1 MTDSPLRPRSSY
13 IPPAGVD
20 PLRSRSSY
28 IPPAGVDPLRPNGD
42 LFFEEDLV
50 RATLPETADVRRGL
64 ASAFASAASGH
75 HSGVAL
81 KAKAAGDAALEQQ
94 ALRQADLAD
103 RQAGLYAPRV
113 SSLRD
118 AKSIGDVGS
127 FIAGAAPGVVADML
141 PAVAA
146 ALITRGRG
154 RLAAPSALVGAAVPS
169 YHQLFGEMAR
179 EQRLDP
185 TLSEASAED
194 RLRSAR
200 LGAAGGTLLEALL
213 PAKLANS
220 ALRRPA
226 RGLLNHMRRDAE
238 TEGLTETAQTGI
250 QQFAHNTVDP
260 TRGYDGWEM
269 LDAGVAGAAGGAGLA
284 GATRAPSHVV
294 NALLDR
300 TRPVAEPLAP
310 APVAPAAPGQ
320 FETILESAKE
330 RFGPKVEEAY
340 GTAKDYVSAFA
351 ERANEAV
358 KTAETPGDFVR
369 QVFSPSAEEQAQSI
383 LQPEHED
390 PTVLNAADPA
400 AGLADRDARNATSA
414 ADLAGQLMDDPATP
428 QFIRDKIDSMG
439 GDYSSKANQAY
450 VASTLL
456 GVKGGKKIV
465 DAVGDFVAFSK
476 ELASKAGTIAGDLK
490 TGLTDKVSKKNL
502 QDIHESDVQPLVN
515 LLAKKLGPTGGAQAP
530 QLAKQLIAAA
540 NRLSPNGQ
548 INEAV
553 DRRLR
558 NFSEAID
565 DETLDM
571 VTELSG
577 SDALRN
583 SIAKIRAIPSAMS
596 DVRQAAGGS
605 FLESMVTNEEARPL
619 MPQIARAVDEL
630 ALAGTTAPARASAL
644 KALAAGVF
652 GSVKN
657 AQTVVEYYGKMR
669 RSAYK
674 LEAEQAKVR
683 EDRDA
688 VGPDMLPGE
697 SVATLRN
704 PDGTQGV
711 GTDYNALSEHDADR
725 YEAQYRGINPYRP
738 FFKGTDRKAF
748 AQALKEAG
756 PGARRATL
764 REYLK
769 TTDESPAYVLARIRA
784 DLNKR
789 ITNAEERDTDTVAA
803 AIKNLES
810 VPAEDRTGPH
820 AELLASLKGR
830 KTETRSDL
838 PTMRRQRDILANALG
853 VSFDDLSNLYRQMAD
868 TQSESGVEVTYDNVD
883 SANSQAVAKI
893 RASKSPD
900 ELQRMIE
907 SYTRRIPH
915 WMTVPGDRAAE
926 VVDAMQYERSVAE
939 TRLEAL
945 KSGPEGKETRIIRK
959 KLDALEKKLERNI
972 PKALERM
979 AVIVTA
985 DSEAVLRGRDTGAT
999 TEDVVNKYRSLLD
1012 KRRNPVTKRKG
1023 EEQEAFEKRKAENES
1038 YNAKIA
1044 GTRVGFKVKGQKNP
1058 LYLSMESML
1067 LNSPVYGSPSE
1078 RLFAV
1083 ISDIY
1088 ARSDVEGMIPPDPNT
1103 IVLRRVGA
1111 PDLLWRDIAP
1121 TGRGAPSKAQIN
1133 RARAAAEEMVQRR
1146 ENQKLLDAHTKAGMR
1161 AALEKVKYDFLVE
1174 NLPDKSAV
1182 LSGMSLNA
1190 VAGLYPRGMDAAMLS
1205 AADDVAF
1212 ESMLGWMDKATKM
1225 MRAAQAEADSAK
1237 AGLWPEGLKERLL
1250 QANSRVRVL
1259 EGEILAQL
1267 NDRFPMASKAAITD
1281 SFADA
1286 DNEGGMSKGAP
1297 TVGGVEPTTQMLY
1310 LEERLDVLKGRLEAV
1325 SHLVEVAETIRSS
1338 IGTVESQI
1346 DELADKTSKEMRARP
1361 IPGRRTESSGGSG
1374 TAVENTTDEKA
1385 LASLRTRLA
1394 LLESRRDAAAENDAT
1409 VAKVGGAVATDVQ
1422 KASQL
1427 LEEQIQ
1433 SVNDSIKRYEKRPAS
1448 SVEARRAAREEKAM
1462 DARTVITVENVKQAK
1477 AQATAMLESG
1487 DDAVVD
1493 RGHALSNRIRAF
1505 EQNLKTQADIKQRND
1520 DARAATGSSAK
1531 VVLPNTGP
1539 YTAKDQAKSDK
1550 ANKFIGRGAPGSS
1563 TAAYAK
1569 AWGDRAN
1576 TGEYAKNDTVFISVN
1591 GNRPGALTPAWDE
1604 IKKATSA
1611 GATLITDNPSDRARP
1626 FNTGERA
1633 VAEFLDTNG
1642 YVEKSP
1648 GTWVRGYD
1656 FDNATGTKRY
1666 APLGKRE
1673 AAAPAK
1679 AADYAG
1685 IAKPFAKAVGDEA
1698 VVADAV
1704 SYMEDGAAKTVQKW
1718 RADTLGQMEELSQE
1732 YEAYNPDTGEYDV
1745 AMGVMEGDQKLYD
1758 RLNATVEMY
1767 DALLKAGGKTA
1778 SQNRQT
1784 TIGDAKKPP
1793 NAAEHAELKKKI
1805 LEEIRR
1811 TRGNDVK
1818 LRFNR
1823 LIKHIGASGEF
1834 SMNADKTERLIEI
1847 AVNAADPMGVAWHES
1862 LHDFFAMLGEDK
1874 AGRSIKRD
1882 LVNASNAP
1890 QVKKRLRELLKDH
1903 PEALKQLEE
1912 SPEERVAY
1920 MYQFWATGELK
1931 LGPTGNGIFA
1941 QIQRLFRDLFRIVG
1955 RTERA
1960 SDLLTALHEGKFA
1973 DTRVVAEVLA
1983 DMPRETTNNRMERY
1997 APALKDTMDKLVQ
2010 TAPDRLRDFQNE
2022 HISSLAGR
2030 MEKFI
2035 QRRNQRDGEWTNK
2048 LAGILDG
2055 TTATQRRAA
2064 LENMQAMK
2072 PPSSPLEHKLAKFFK
2087 DMHGYMTDAKVKTLD
2102 SKTKQWVPLRE
2113 VTNYF
2118 PRVFDRAAL
2127 EKDPDGFVKLLM
2139 KHGNMTESSAR
2150 NTLKALTHGTG
2161 QIELAENEH
2170 ALGFSPYAQAVQD
2183 RQLTFIDPSNAA
2195 EFAKYQSKD
2204 LPDITAS
2211 YVKQAVHRAEYARD
2225 FGNRGEEIAKIV
2237 VQSGITDKKDL
2248 ENINKIVM
2256 GLEGTLGYQMSSQTK
2271 ELFSGI
2277 LTLQNLVILPL
2288 AIFSQVVDPIVLAA
2302 RSGDLRDAG
2311 NAYVT
2316 ALKKLTRQADVDGE
2330 DIAEMLGIISQD
2342 TVLEAMGVAYGTTH
2356 MSKRMRNINRVFF
2369 KYNGMQG
2376 WNNAMRIAATAAG
2389 ERYLLQNKD
2398 NEAALKELGLEPSD
2412 IKTKVSFMGKPNAQN
2427 KVVGKERL
2435 DVSDPKVKEAMF
2447 KFVDQAVLRP
2457 SAANRPVWMSDP
2469 KFLLVAHLKQF
2480 TFAMH
2485 NVVLKRANAQLDDGN
2500 PKPWLILALAMPTI
2514 LAADMAKFALTGG
2527 APPGWGFKE
2536 FLGHAVERSGLL
2548 GLGDFGAQATQ
2559 GVGQGKMP
2567 GEALLGPSFEH
2578 LMELLRFLLGAPG
2591 VDSTGVIDRTVPGAR
2606 FV

>member
-1 MTDSPLRPRSSY
+1 MPTSPLRIVP
-13 IPPAGVD
+13 D
-20 PLRSRSSY
+20 EQRSRMVVANQLSAADTEQMQHGADSQLQRGWR
-28 IPPAGVDPLRPNGD
+28 AGSMGIS
-42 LFFEEDLV
+42 
-50 RATLPETADVRRGL
+50 AG
-64 ASAFASAASGH
+64 AFANEAIAAER
-75 HSGVAL
+75 
-81 KAKAAGDAALEQQ
+81 AGDPNWQTKRDLGLRMAQEAAEV
-94 ALRQADLAD
+94 
-103 RQAGLYAPRV
+103 GPRV
-113 SSLRD
+113 TSLRD
-118 AKSIGDVGS
+118 IQGVGDAVDWATGGFGQGVAS
-127 FIAGAAPGVVADML
+127 MAPT
-141 PAVAA
+141 VAA
-146 ALITRGRG
+146 ALLTRGRG
-154 RLAAPSALVGAAVPS
+154 NFGKATAFGGAMIPA
-169 YHQLFGEMAR
+169 YQMEKGESVLGQYA
-179 EQRLDP
+179 DP
-185 TLSEASAED
+185 TLAATDVGDRMRAAEYK
-194 RLRSAR
+194 
-200 LGAAGGTLLEALL
+200 GMTNAALESIV
-213 PAKLANS
+213 P
-220 ALRRPA
+220 
-226 RGLLNHMRRDAE
+226 
-238 TEGLTETAQTGI
+238 
-250 QQFAHNTVDP
+250 
-260 TRGYDGWEM
+260 
-269 LDAGVAGAAGGAGLA
+269 AGLA
-284 GATRAPSHVV
+284 GSILRKPTTSFLGAVGRNALTEGATEAAQTYTGHLADKSLDPNRQFDPMTAVDAAALGALTGGGVSAVGLAPTHAV
-294 NALLDR
+294 NALGDR
-300 TRPVAEPLAP
+300 VGSRPPNTPPEAAPPPVAEPLAP
-310 APVAPAAPGQ
+310 APAPQAPPGQ
-320 FETILESAKE
+320 FEEVLNNAKE
-330 RFGPKVEEAY
+330 RFGPKLQDTYA
-340 GTAKDYVSAFA
+340 TAKDYVSAFA
-351 ERANEAV
+351 ERANEAI
-358 KTAETPGDFVR
+358 KTAQNPGDFVR

-502 QDIHESDVQPLVN
+502 QDIHESDIQPLVN

-530 QLAKQLIAAA
+530 QLAKQLVAAA

-577 SDALRN
+577 SDALSN

-596 DVRQAAGGS
+596 DVRQAGGNS
-605 FLESMVTNEEARPL
+605 FLESLITVDEARQYLPR
-619 MPQIARAVDEL
+619 IAEAVDEL
-630 ALAGTTAPARASAL
+630 ALAGAKSSPARESML
-644 KALAAGVF
+644 NGLADGVF
-652 GSVKN
+652 GSVEN

-688 VGPDMLPGE
+688 VDPDMLPGE
-697 SVATLRN
+697 SVATLEGADGLQTLGTEFGTLTEQDAKEMDATYRDPN
-704 PDGTQGV
+704 P
-711 GTDYNALSEHDADR
+711 A
-725 YEAQYRGINPYRP
+725 RP
-738 FFKGTDRKAF
+738 FFRSTDHAELRKARR
-748 AQALKEAG
+748 EAPAG
-756 PGARRATL
+756 SRVATL
-764 REYLK
+764 REH
-769 TTDESPAYVLARIRA
+769 TAQTGEAPQFVAARLRA
-784 DLNKR
+784 DLRKR
-789 ITNAEERDTDTVAA
+789 LADSENRDTATVQQ
-803 AIKNLES
+803 AIKDLDTIPEEMRDDS
-810 VPAEDRTGPH
+810 FHT
-820 AELLASLKGR
+820 LYKSLKTR
-830 KTETRSDL
+830 KTENRSDL
-838 PTMRRQRDILANALG
+838 PKLRAQMEAVEKASG
-853 VSFDDLSNLYRQMAD
+853 VSFKDITAISKRIRRAELADEGGIESDDIAELPKLKKELAKLEAKYAKNADKVLEKFAVVMKPKDETYASDDHVAKFRGILDKRKAPPTRKKDESLNAFNARKAEVEDHNTKIKKTAIKFNRKDGKTPITLSAESMVYSSQAQGSVQERFFDSVAAMLARPDIEGMVPPAAD
-868 TQSESGVEVTYDNVD
+868 TLIVRKTGLTWGDIVPEFVENFVPSVWKRAAQRDKENTKAWGKEQRLLADIDTRPKLMAAIRQLQKQYLADQLGLTIAKDEPLSLNDLIERFPAGQRKEMRTAANDAAFEAALGWAKTLSRKNAAATQRNFTDESKQRVLEKYIDEQLEDRYPTTYGDERVSQRLAAEDQDAGLYADEGNVGGAILD
-883 SANSQAVAKI
+883 AEANLEMLEDRLDAVQGIAGLERKYERMVDAQQADIDRLADTVPDPEQRDVRAQGSRSDESIDTKGERLIESTKATNARVSKQNRQDAPTGLDFKNKRVQENLSAAGIFEWQDPELTGWGARNRHQAYHDAYKKYLTPEDTMAAA
-893 RASKSPD
+893 RA
-900 ELQRMIE
+900 QRMATDQFMNSEGQAYINKIMDSRVPGGSFRAYISE
-907 SYTRRIPH
+907 QMKGMPTVQERAWAEQDGDGQLKAEWEKLKPAEKFAANTRRIAKEKSDAAFKAR
-915 WMTVPGDRAAE
+915 MDLAGVPAEFRVRDSSDIGLETPYKYRDDHHYSAEEVNGKFALTYTPIIEPFYNDEREAYEPDEADALDAEMAAKEEKFYKDNPPQELGSFGSIEAAE
-926 VVDAMQYERSVAE
+926 VAASKHLMKTVGPASPNDDGSFDEP
-939 TRLEAL
+939 
-945 KSGPEGKETRIIRK
+945 KS
-959 KLDALEKKLERNI
+959 
-972 PKALERM
+972 
-979 AVIVTA
+979 
-985 DSEAVLRGRDTGAT
+985 
-999 TEDVVNKYRSLLD
+999 
-1012 KRRNPVTKRKG
+1012 
-1023 EEQEAFEKRKAENES
+1023 
-1038 YNAKIA
+1038 
-1044 GTRVGFKVKGQKNP
+1044 
-1058 LYLSMESML
+1058 
-1067 LNSPVYGSPSE
+1067 
-1078 RLFAV
+1078 
-1083 ISDIY
+1083 
-1088 ARSDVEGMIPPDPNT
+1088 
-1103 IVLRRVGA
+1103 
-1111 PDLLWRDIAP
+1111 
-1121 TGRGAPSKAQIN
+1121 N
-1133 RARAAAEEMVQRR
+1133 RAGYKQ
-1146 ENQKLLDAHTKAGMR
+1146 T
-1161 AALEKVKYDFLVE
+1161 
-1174 NLPDKSAV
+1174 
-1182 LSGMSLNA
+1182 
-1190 VAGLYPRGMDAAMLS
+1190 
-1205 AADDVAF
+1205 
-1212 ESMLGWMDKATKM
+1212 
-1225 MRAAQAEADSAK
+1225 
-1237 AGLWPEGLKERLL
+1237 
-1250 QANSRVRVL
+1250 
-1259 EGEILAQL
+1259 
-1267 NDRFPMASKAAITD
+1267 
-1281 SFADA
+1281 
-1286 DNEGGMSKGAP
+1286 
-1297 TVGGVEPTTQMLY
+1297 TVG
-1310 LEERLDVLKGRLEAV
+1310 K
-1325 SHLVEVAETIRSS
+1325 
-1338 IGTVESQI
+1338 
-1346 DELADKTSKEMRARP
+1346 
-1361 IPGRRTESSGGSG
+1361 
-1374 TAVENTTDEKA
+1374 
-1385 LASLRTRLA
+1385 
-1394 LLESRRDAAAENDAT
+1394 
-1409 VAKVGGAVATDVQ
+1409 
-1422 KASQL
+1422 
-1427 LEEQIQ
+1427 
-1433 SVNDSIKRYEKRPAS
+1433 
-1448 SVEARRAAREEKAM
+1448 
-1462 DARTVITVENVKQAK
+1462 
-1477 AQATAMLESG
+1477 
-1487 DDAVVD
+1487 
-1493 RGHALSNRIRAF
+1493 
-1505 EQNLKTQADIKQRND
+1505 
-1520 DARAATGSSAK
+1520 
-1531 VVLPNTGP
+1531 
-1539 YTAKDQAKSDK
+1539 
-1550 ANKFIGRGAPGSS
+1550 
-1563 TAAYAK
+1563 
-1569 AWGDRAN
+1569 
-1576 TGEYAKNDTVFISVN
+1576 
-1591 GNRPGALTPAWDE
+1591 
-1604 IKKATSA
+1604 
-1611 GATLITDNPSDRARP
+1611 
-1626 FNTGERA
+1626 
-1633 VAEFLDTNG
+1633 
-1642 YVEKSP
+1642 
-1648 GTWVRGYD
+1648 
-1656 FDNATGTKRY
+1656 
-1666 APLGKRE
+1666 
-1673 AAAPAK
+1673 
-1679 AADYAG
+1679 
-1685 IAKPFAKAVGDEA
+1685 
-1698 VVADAV
+1698 
-1704 SYMEDGAAKTVQKW
+1704 
-1718 RADTLGQMEELSQE
+1718 
-1732 YEAYNPDTGEYDV
+1732 
-1745 AMGVMEGDQKLYD
+1745 
-1758 RLNATVEMY
+1758 
-1767 DALLKAGGKTA
+1767 
-1778 SQNRQT
+1778 
-1784 TIGDAKKPP
+1784 AKKPP
-1793 NAAEHAELKKKI
+1793 NAKDHAELKKKI

-1811 TRGNDVK
+1811 TRGDEVR

-1834 SMNADKTERLIEI
+1834 SMNEDKTDRLIEI

-1874 AGRSIKRD
+1874 SSRSIKRD

-1920 MYQFWATGELK
+1920 MYQFWAAGDPKLRVGPLGTGTFEK
-1931 LGPTGNGIFA
+1931 IRAF
-1941 QIQRLFRDLFRIVG
+1941 FRDLFRLVG
-1955 RTERA
+1955 RHERA
-1960 SDLLTALHEGKFA
+1960 QDLMAALHEGKFA

-1983 DMPRETTNNRMERY
+1983 DMPRDTINNRMERM
-1997 APALKDTMDKLVQ
+1997 APALKDTLDKMVQ

-2022 HISSLAGR
+2022 HISSLADR

-2139 KHGNMTESSAR
+2139 QHGKMTEASAR

-2183 RQLTFIDPSNAA
+2183 RQLEFIDPSNAA

-2225 FGNRGEEIAKIV
+2225 FGNRGEEIAKV
-2237 VQSGITDKKDL
+2237 VARSGVTDKKDL
-2248 ENINKIVM
+2248 EDINKIVM

-2369 KYNGMQG
+2369 KWNGMQG

-2398 NEAALKELGLEPSD
+2398 NPAALKELGLEPSD

-2485 NVVLKRANAQLDDGN
+2485 NVVLKRANEQLDEGN
-2500 PKPWLILALAMPTI
+2500 PKPWLILALTMPAI

-2527 APPGWGFKE
+2527 PPPGWGFKE

-2591 VDSTGVIDRTVPGAR
+2591 VDSTDVIDRTVPGAR